1 MRDDHVEPVHG
12 AALEETHQ
20 DRAATG
26 GMGRQRLVRGEGR
39 PRQEEW
45 VQTETDQGQTA
56 GLHENSSRDRHV
68 SVLLPL
74 RPSAALA
81 ALLSLKLRSAYCE
94 ADGQSTRLRGIADAC
109 QLTSEHLLRVLGHR
123 PTQDL

>member
-1 MRDDHVEPVHG
+1 
-12 AALEETHQ
+12 
-20 DRAATG
+20 
-26 GMGRQRLVRGEGR
+26 MGRQRLVRAEGR
-39 PRQEEW
+39 PRHEEW

-74 RPSAALA
+74 PPSAALA

-94 ADGQSTRLRGIADAC
+94 ADGQGTRLRGIADAC
-109 QLTSEHLLRVLGHR
+109 QLRSEHLRSEERRVGIESR
-123 PTQDL
+123 R